1 MNPEKFFIL
10 FDLAY
15 HKETTNYKV
24 VDFSV
29 LEKWNLQV
37 VIIDLD
43 IFFIKG

>member
-29 LEKWNLQV
+29 LEQWNL
-37 VIIDLD
+37 VIMDLD

>member
-10 FDLAY
+10 FDFAY

-24 VDFSV
+24 GDFSA
-29 LEKWNLQV
+29 LEQWNL
-37 VIIDLD
+37 VIIDFD